1 MAKYIKLIISIPK
14 RISPEQVEV
23 DHRVYPHLELE
34 LSPGII
40 RPGQHRASKGPQT
53 FVWDD
58 IRCRG
63 HFF

>member
-34 LSPGII
+34 LSPGINM
-40 RPGQHRASKGPQT
+40 RPDQHGAS
-53 FVWDD
+53 
-58 IRCRG
+58 
-63 HFF
+63 